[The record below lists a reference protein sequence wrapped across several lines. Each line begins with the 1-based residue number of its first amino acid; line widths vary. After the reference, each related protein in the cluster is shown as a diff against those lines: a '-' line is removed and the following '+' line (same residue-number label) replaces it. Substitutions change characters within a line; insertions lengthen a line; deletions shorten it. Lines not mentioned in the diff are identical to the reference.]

1 MSKKPT
7 VSTVITTFNR
17 PHGLRRALQSVQE
30 QQLQDQEVLVVN
42 DAGADISE
50 AVSQARKSLPVRT
63 INLPTNRGVAV
74 ARKVGLTAARGDF
87 VAMLDDDDMWLPQHL
102 ITAVDK
108 LNSSEADIVYTT
120 CLVAPTLPEPGK
132 AVTARHRLATPFCR
146 DLLAVT
152 NPTPATSV
160 VSRRFDTGDPAMHA
174 RGAVQDDWAMWLGL
188 VLGHGWRM
196 IHTDVATTVHQKFA
210 PGSADV
216 GDTTALAARVRRYA
230 TGHHLLH
237 RRWPVAPGS
246 AAAQTRWLIDR
257 MYELADTRLLSG
269 SPISPYYY
277 EKAIPIIAS
286 AVAGTVEGPEA
297 EQALAAAVAPR
308 PSPTN
313 HS

>member
-17 PHGLRRALQSVQE
+17 PHGLRRALQSVQD
-30 QQLQDQEVLVVN
+30 QDVTDQEVLVVN
-42 DAGADISE
+42 DAGADVSE
-50 AVSQARKSLPVRT
+50 VVTQARESLPVRI

-74 ARKVGLTAARGDF
+74 ARKVGLTAARGDY

-102 ITAVDK
+102 QTALGK
-108 LNSSEADIVYTT
+108 LDGDDADIVYTT
-120 CLVAPTLPEPGK
+120 CLVAPALPEPGK

-160 VSRRFDTGDPAMHA
+160 VSRRFDTGDPALHA
-174 RGAVQDDWAMWLGL
+174 RGAIQDDWAMWLGL
-188 VLGHGWRM
+188 VLGHDWRM
-196 IHTDVATTVHQKFA
+196 IHTDVATTVHRKFA

-216 GDTTALAARVRRYA
+216 GDTTALAARIRRYA

-237 RRWPVAPGS
+237 RRWPVEPGS
-246 AAAQTRWLIDR
+246 AAAETRWLIDR
-257 MYELADTRLLSG
+257 MYELADTRLLGG

-277 EKAIPIIAS
+277 EKAIPIIAD
-286 AVAGTVEGPEA
+286 AVAGTVEGPDA
-297 EQALAAAVAPR
+297 ERALAAAVAPR
-308 PSPTN
+308 PSPAGQA
-313 HS
+313 